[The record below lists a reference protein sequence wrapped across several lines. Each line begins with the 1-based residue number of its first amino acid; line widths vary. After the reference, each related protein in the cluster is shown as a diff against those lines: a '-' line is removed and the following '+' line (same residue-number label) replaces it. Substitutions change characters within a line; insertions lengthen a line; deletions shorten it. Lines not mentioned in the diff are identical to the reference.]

1 MSHGEEL
8 EQDISKGF
16 IQKAFKKCGA
26 GPSLFYIVPNRSF
39 DP

>member
-1 MSHGEEL
+1 MSHGEAL

-26 GPSLFYIVPNRSF
+26 GSLLFYIVTNRSF
-39 DP
+39 EP